1 LHYSLYSD
9 TRGVKIPLACQSVFT
24 FYESVSLIWSQ
35 GIANIWVN
43 DDNSGFFLPYAL
55 AASLSIVGI
64 LYIRKASS
72 TTQHVSAIGSYPKSF
87 FAHVLRGEWWVIS
100 LSSLL
105 FLFLFIILLMKLY
118 FIQYIRSWI
127 SKVWD

>member
-9 TRGVKIPLACQSVFT
+9 TRGVKIPLARQSVFT
-24 FYESVSLIWSQ
+24 FCESVSLIWSQ

-72 TTQHVSAIGSYPKSF
+72 TTQHVSGIGSYPKSF

-105 FLFLFIILLMKLY
+105 FLFLFIILLMKIY